1 MKFLRKG
8 EHFPIQP
15 CRSHPRGGT
24 SDLCGG
30 ATYSTDYFVTHYN
43 GKRVERGSERES
55 EFIVQHRTNISMAG
69 LLIDFEVVALIGDG
83 ALGGGF
89 GASYLF

>member
-1 MKFLRKG
+1 MPVSPQRA
-8 EHFPIQP
+8 
-15 CRSHPRGGT
+15 GT

-30 ATYSTDYFVTHYN
+30 ASNSTDYFGTHYN
-43 GKRVERGSERES
+43 GKRVERDS

-69 LLIDFEVVALIGDG
+69 LLIDFEVGALIDDG

-89 GASYLF
+89 GASYLL